1 MARPLGSRQPE
12 NTRNPSRRIPSPED
26 LSGTMTIAVDTF
38 LAGMPWLD
46 DTHAT
51 LTAALRRLAKIS
63 DEHPALVTAP
73 REIATL
79 SRQIIKMKPSQE
91 AAPSPLEQ
99 ILNQAT
105 RLRATHTDHPTQ
117 S

>member
-12 NTRNPSRRIPSPED
+12 NTRNPSRRLLTPADPD
-26 LSGTMTIAVDTF
+26 GTMTIAVNAF

-79 SRQIIKMKPSQE
+79 SRQLIKMKPSQE

-99 ILNQAT
+99 ILNEAT
-105 RLRATHTDHPTQ
+105 RLRATHTDPPTQ